1 MVALLSGSTTN
12 RNSTEY
18 AFGIFMM
25 CIYFRCGTYVV
36 ARKKKTIVTL
46 PEYFVIHQVVAQ
58 PVHIPS
64 RIVFEKVIISLMT
77 FL

>member
-1 MVALLSGSTTN
+1 MLALLTASKAN
-12 RNSTEY
+12 PNSTEY
-18 AFGIFMM
+18 AFGIFIM

-36 ARKKKTIVTL
+36 VSKKKTIVTL
-46 PEYFVIHQVVAQ
+46 PDYFVIHQVAAQ
-58 PVHIPS
+58 PVDIPR